1 MKRRN
6 NLPTTI
12 DRILSN
18 VMIATIFH
26 KMSFTTAIFIVVITL
41 CAIYLHLKHSQSIA
55 QKAPAFLTTLGIL
68 GTFTGIALGLLDFN
82 TDDIQKS
89 VPDLIEGIKTAFWAS
104 AWGILCALTIKAR
117 DIWFDGRKKISER
130 MSSDATIN
138 DLAYLLQGVQQALVG
153 KDESTLIGQIR
164 LARQDSNDR
173 IDKLSRTA
181 EEAHGDNNSRL
192 EALTRSLDEFGRT
205 VAENN
210 SRALID
216 ALKDVIRE
224 FNEKISEQFGENFKQ
239 LNDAVGQILVW
250 QERYRQQ
257 MAEMIEQQQI
267 ASQNMAT
274 ATERYQRLVERAEA
288 FDAVARSLGALI
300 EGLNAQRRLLDDS
313 LSALATL
320 INTAT
325 RGFPEIEKKI
335 TEMVQQVGNGVRATN
350 EEFKAALQAAIT
362 QMSKQVGDNIAVASN
377 ELKTVLLT
385 AARQTA
391 DSVKAAHDSVQL
403 AGARLKAASDGVK
416 AISEQIKLSNDE
428 LKNVLL
434 AAIQNSNR
442 EFNSHIDQMVQ
453 KMRAQT
459 VTLDT
464 ALKNQLTTSLE
475 SLGRQLAAL
484 SARFVMDYTP
494 LTENLRRVLEIAPRQ

>member
-1 MKRRN
+1 
-6 NLPTTI
+6 
-12 DRILSN
+12 
-18 VMIATIFH
+18 MIVAIFH
-26 KMSFTTAIFIVVITL
+26 KMSSTTAFFIIVITF
-41 CAIYLHLKHSQSIA
+41 CAIYLHLKYSQSIA
-55 QKAPAFLTTLGIL
+55 YKAPAFLTTLGIL
-68 GTFTGIALGLLDFN
+68 GTFTGIAFGLLEFD

-89 VPDLIEGIKTAFWAS
+89 MPDLIEGIKTAFWAS

-117 DIWFDGRKKISER
+117 DIAFDGRKKISER

-164 LARQDSNDR
+164 QARQDSNDR

-181 EEAHGDNNSRL
+181 EEAQKDNNNRL

-210 SRALID
+210 SRTLIH

-274 ATERYQRLVERAEA
+274 ATGRYQSLVERAEA
-288 FDAVARSLGALI
+288 FDRVARSLGVLV
-300 EGLNAQRRLLDDS
+300 EGLDAQRKQLNES
-313 LSALATL
+313 LGSLATL
-320 INTAT
+320 INTAA
-325 RGFPEIEKKI
+325 RGFPEIEQKI
-335 TEMVQQVGNGVRATN
+335 VDMVQQVGNGVRAAN
-350 EEFKAALQAAIT
+350 DEFRGALLAAIT
-362 QMSKQVGDNIAVASN
+362 QMSKQMADNIAVTNN

-385 AARQTA
+385 GAKQTA

-403 AGARLKAASDGVK
+403 AGAGVKAASDGVK
-416 AISEQIKLSNDE
+416 AIGEQMKASNDE
-428 LKNVLL
+428 LKSVLL
-434 AAIQNSNR
+434 ATIQSSNR
-442 EFNSHIDQMVQ
+442 EFNSHVDQMVQ
-453 KMRAQT
+453 RMREQT

-464 ALKNQLTTSLE
+464 ALKSQLTTSLE

-484 SARFVMDYTP
+484 SARFATDYTP
-494 LTENLRRVLEIAPRQ
+494 LTERLRSILEIAPRQ

>member
-55 QKAPAFLTTLGIL
+55 QKAPCLPYHARDPWHFYRHRSRVV
-68 GTFTGIALGLLDFN
+68 GLRHRR
-82 TDDIQKS
+82 QSKS
-89 VPDLIEGIKTAFWAS
+89 VPDPIEGIKTAFWAS

-181 EEAHGDNNSRL
+181 EEAHKDNNSRL
-192 EALTRSLDEFGRT
+192 EALTRSIDEFGRT

-224 FNEKISEQFGENFKQ
+224 FNEKISERFGENFKQ

-257 MAEMIEQQQI
+257 MAEMMKQQQI

-288 FDAVARSLGALI
+288 FDGVARSLV
-300 EGLNAQRRLLDDS
+300 D
-313 LSALATL
+313 
-320 INTAT
+320 
-325 RGFPEIEKKI
+325 KI
-335 TEMVQQVGNGVRATN
+335 
-350 EEFKAALQAAIT
+350 
-362 QMSKQVGDNIAVASN
+362 
-377 ELKTVLLT
+377 
-385 AARQTA
+385 
-391 DSVKAAHDSVQL
+391 
-403 AGARLKAASDGVK
+403 
-416 AISEQIKLSNDE
+416 
-428 LKNVLL
+428 
-434 AAIQNSNR
+434 
-442 EFNSHIDQMVQ
+442 
-453 KMRAQT
+453 
-459 VTLDT
+459 
-464 ALKNQLTTSLE
+464 
-475 SLGRQLAAL
+475 
-484 SARFVMDYTP
+484 
-494 LTENLRRVLEIAPRQ
+494 

>member
-1 MKRRN
+1 
-6 NLPTTI
+6 
-12 DRILSN
+12 
-18 VMIATIFH
+18 MIATILQ
-26 KMSFTTAIFIVVITL
+26 KMSLTTAIFIVIIII

-55 QKAPAFLTTLGIL
+55 HKAPAFLTTLGIL
-68 GTFTGIALGLLDFN
+68 GTFTGIAFGLLEFDTN
-82 TDDIQKS
+82 DIQKS
-89 VPDLIEGIKTAFWAS
+89 LPDLIEGIKTAFWAS
-104 AWGILCALTIKAR
+104 ARGILCALTIKAR
-117 DIWFDGRKKISER
+117 DIWLDGRKKISER

-181 EEAHGDNNSRL
+181 EETHKDNNNRL

-205 VAENN
+205 IAENN

-288 FDAVARSLGALI
+288 FDGVARSLGVLI
-300 EGLNAQRRLLDDS
+300 EGLEAQRRQLNDS
-313 LSALATL
+313 LGSLATL
-320 INTAT
+320 INTAA
-325 RGFPEIEKKI
+325 RGFPEIERKI
-335 TEMVQQVGNGVRATN
+335 ADMVQQVGNGVRAAN
-350 EEFKAALQAAIT
+350 
-362 QMSKQVGDNIAVASN
+362 D
-377 ELKTVLLT
+377 ELKTVLL
-385 AARQTA
+385 AA
-391 DSVKAAHDSVQL
+391 
-403 AGARLKAASDGVK
+403 
-416 AISEQIKLSNDE
+416 
-428 LKNVLL
+428 
-434 AAIQNSNR
+434 QNTNR
-442 EFNSHIDQMVQ
+442 EFNSYVDQMVQ
-453 KMRAQT
+453 RMRDQT

-464 ALKNQLTTSLE
+464 ALKNQLTSSLE

-484 SARFVMDYTP
+484 SARFATDYTP
-494 LTENLRRVLEIAPRQ
+494 LTENLRRVLEIAPSQ